1 MFKPIRFQH
10 HTSLLIEIIAG
21 QNQILSYLTSSSN
34 QKHNCDRVMARL
46 ISLMDYF
53 IICVT
58 LAFSIACRVCGAAAP
73 FFIFGDST
81 VDPGNNNYINTN
93 PKHQANYKP
102 YGHNGFFEEPTG
114 RFSDGRVIVDFI
126 GNHVYFSFHIQNSRY
141 NYYSMLQCDYNID
154 YISNAFILS
163 FL

>member
-1 MFKPIRFQH
+1 
-10 HTSLLIEIIAG
+10 
-21 QNQILSYLTSSSN
+21 
-34 QKHNCDRVMARL
+34 MARL

-53 IICVT
+53 IVCVT
-58 LAFSIACRVCGAAAP
+58 LAFSIACRVCGTAAP

-126 GNHVYFSFHIQNSRY
+126 GNHVYFSFTFKIADIITTPCSSATITLIIY
-141 NYYSMLQCDYNID
+141 LMT
-154 YISNAFILS
+154 FILS

>member
-1 MFKPIRFQH
+1 
-10 HTSLLIEIIAG
+10 
-21 QNQILSYLTSSSN
+21 
-34 QKHNCDRVMARL
+34 MARL

-154 YISNAFILS
+154 YISNDFHSFFFIN
-163 FL
+163 FLVCFMDSTNFAMQIL